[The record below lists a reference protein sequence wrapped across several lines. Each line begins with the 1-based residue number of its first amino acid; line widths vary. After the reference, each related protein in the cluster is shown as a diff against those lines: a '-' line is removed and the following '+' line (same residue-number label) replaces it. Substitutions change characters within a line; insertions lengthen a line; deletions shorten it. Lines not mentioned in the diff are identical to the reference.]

1 MHAAGANSKQ
11 TRDSQ
16 ALVCAVL
23 SSQAREP
30 SAKRALD
37 LLVDLYRRRIWTDE
51 RCVNAI
57 AQACLS
63 KCTKI
68 AVKAMHFFLGIET
81 KMTEDDETDAS
92 KADKVQVMT
101 HQHSKKTK
109 KRARM
114 TQKQEEKKRKMQ
126 ASLGKGTVPLFP
138 ALQMIRDPQG
148 LCEKL
153 FRRLRASNEGFE
165 VRLLMMN
172 MVSRLIGCHQLVL
185 LSFYGFVQ
193 RYLSNHQKEVTQI
206 LAFLV
211 QASHELVPP
220 DELVPLIRSVA
231 FNFITER
238 CAEEVMAVGLNAIRE
253 VCGRVPAVLLEANMS
268 DLMQDLVMYTRS
280 HDKSVKMAARGLIN
294 LVREK
299 HPGVLRGKDRG
310 KFHSKGSKP
319 LAYGEM
325 AVPSGVEGAELLEAY
340 ERGELDVDLDGSDS
354 EDSDSDSGDGWKK
367 PKQSTAKKKGAC
379 EVAAGDG
386 WEEASDESEEG
397 EGEWAEVGDDE
408 MDEDGESASESGEEL
423 GDEIEEDAEED
434 DSGNEDEEDE
444 LEEEVEVKTGKSGK
458 KKGAPAMPL
467 ATGKKVGIDATRI
480 LTDEDFATIRRLREE
495 LGMGA
500 HFKGHSD
507 EGFAATALEGYKV
520 KRRATIE
527 EKMATVLEGRNKF
540 TVGGH
545 AGGLTNKE
553 KVRTKNFTMLRHS
566 MKVKRK
572 LQDSGKKIQHQANKQ
587 VKRLKKDSKDS
598 KKRRRT

>member
-1 MHAAGANSKQ
+1 M
-11 TRDSQ
+11 
-16 ALVCAVL
+16 L
-23 SSQAREP
+23 SAQAREA

-63 KCTKI
+63 KCTKV

-81 KMTEDDETDAS
+81 KMTEDEDVEAS
-92 KADKVQVMT
+92 KVDKVEVAT

-114 TQKQEEKKRKMQ
+114 TQKQEEKKRRMH
-126 ASLGKGTVPLFP
+126 AALGKGVLPLFP

-153 FRRLRASNEGFE
+153 FRRLRGSNEGFE

-211 QASHELVPP
+211 QASHALVPP
-220 DELVPLIRSVA
+220 DELVPLIRSIA

-238 CAEEVMAVGLNAIRE
+238 CAEEVMAVGLNAVRE
-253 VCGRVPAVLLEANMS
+253 VCARVPAVLLETDMG

-280 HDKSVKMAARGLIN
+280 HDKSVKMAARGLVN
-294 LVREK
+294 FVREA
-299 HPGVLRGKDRG
+299 HPGALRGRDRG
-310 KFHSKGSKP
+310 KGHAKGARP
-319 LAYGEM
+319 LAYGQV
-325 AVPSGVEGAELLEAY
+325 ALADGAEGAELLDAY
-340 ERGELDVDLDGSDS
+340 ERGELDVDLGGSDS
-354 EDSDSDSGDGWKK
+354 DDEGSDSDASEKKWKK
-367 PKQSTAKKKGAC
+367 PKGSEKKG
-379 EVAAGDG
+379 VHAAEEG
-386 WEEASDESEEG
+386 WEEASEESQDNAGEWEEVSEGGEAAASSGDDEDQGEDEEEEESVEEEEESEEEEEEEEEE
-397 EGEWAEVGDDE
+397 EGEEEAAE
-408 MDEDGESASESGEEL
+408 
-423 GDEIEEDAEED
+423 
-434 DSGNEDEEDE
+434 
-444 LEEEVEVKTGKSGK
+444 
-458 KKGAPAMPL
+458 GAQAPPPA
-467 ATGKKVGIDATRI
+467 TRKKVGVDATRI

-500 HFKGHSD
+500 HKGPSD
-507 EGFAATALEGYKV
+507 DAFAATALEGYKV
-520 KRRATIE
+520 KRRVTIE
-527 EKMATVLEGRNKF
+527 EKMVSVLEGRNKF
-540 TVGGH
+540 SVGGH

-553 KVRTKNFTMLRHS
+553 KVRTKNYTMLRHS

-572 LQDSGKKIQHQANKQ
+572 LQDSGKKLQHQANKQ
-587 VKRLKKDSKDS
+587 LKKLKKDSKDS